1 MAAMQTMTKGASLT
15 GRASCFLKGC
25 DNVNFRH
32 YLFLWFGASVSI
44 AEILAGGILGPMGW
58 SAGLVAIVAGHTV
71 GVALLM
77 LCAQIGAREKLGAI
91 ESTKIT
97 FGLYG
102 SRLFSFLNIMQLI
115 GWTAVM
121 IMSAAHSANAV
132 SKMLWQADVSILWH
146 LFMGGLIMVW
156 IVLGREGGWKRVNMA
171 ACALLFGLTVML
183 SALVFRDAA
192 PLAAP
197 TAGGMPFS
205 AALELSVAMPL
216 SWLPLAA
223 DYTRFASS
231 ERGAV
236 WGSGI
241 GYFVGSCWMYAIGLA
256 AVLAAGNADPSPIML
271 AANLGLAALGIII
284 LATVTTTFMDAYSA
298 GVSVTNLL
306 PAVSEKSAALAV
318 TVLGTVLALAVNME
332 QYEWFL
338 LMIGSVFAP
347 LFAIVLTDY
356 FVRRNRAVRPE
367 LLANWAALAVWAI
380 GVILYYQLL
389 TLDLIVGA
397 TIPVILITGVL
408 YAVVGRFAEAWN
420 YCRKRPTYWAG

>member
-1 MAAMQTMTKGASLT
+1 
-15 GRASCFLKGC
+15 
-25 DNVNFRH
+25 
-32 YLFLWFGASVSI
+32 
-44 AEILAGGILGPMGW
+44 
-58 SAGLVAIVAGHTV
+58 
-71 GVALLM
+71 
-77 LCAQIGAREKLGAI
+77 
-91 ESTKIT
+91 
-97 FGLYG
+97 
-102 SRLFSFLNIMQLI
+102 
-115 GWTAVM
+115 
-121 IMSAAHSANAV
+121 
-132 SKMLWQADVSILWH
+132 
-146 LFMGGLIMVW
+146 MVW

-183 SALVFRDAA
+183 SLLVFRDAA

-197 TAGGMPFS
+197 AAGGMPFS

-256 AVLAAGNADPSPIML
+256 AVLAAGNADPSPLML

-306 PAVSEKSAALAV
+306 PAVNEKSAALAV

-356 FVRRNRAVRPE
+356 FVRRNRTVRPE

-380 GVILYYQLL
+380 GVMLYYKLL

>member
-1 MAAMQTMTKGASLT
+1 MK
-15 GRASCFLKGC
+15 
-25 DNVNFRH
+25 FRH

-44 AEILAGGILGPMGW
+44 AEILAGGILGPLGW
-58 SAGLVAIVAGHTV
+58 STGLAAIVAGHAV

-77 LCAQIGAREKLGAI
+77 LCAQIGAREKMGAI

-102 SRLFSFLNIMQLI
+102 SRLFSLLNIMQLI

-132 SKMLWQADVSILWH
+132 SKMLWQADVPVVWH
-146 LFMGGLIMVW
+146 LFMGGLIMGW
-156 IVLGREGGWKRVNMA
+156 IALGREGGWKRVNMA
-171 ACALLFGLTVML
+171 ACALLFGLTVIL
-183 SALVFRDAA
+183 SVLVFRDAA
-192 PLAAP
+192 PLTAP
-197 TAGGMPFS
+197 AAGGMPFS

-271 AANLGLAALGIII
+271 AANLGLAALEIII

-298 GVSVTNLL
+298 GVSVNNLL
-306 PAVSEKSAALAV
+306 PAVNEKSAALAV

-367 LLANWAALAVWAI
+367 LLANPAALAVWAI
-380 GVILYYQLL
+380 GVILYYRLL
-389 TLDLIVGA
+389 ALDLMLGA

-408 YAVVGRFAEAWN
+408 YAVIGRFAEAWN